1 MAFEEKERNKKK
13 KKRVSERHNL
23 QLNYS
28 PKLKKNFSFNFFN
41 ILVNSELLIL
51 KSYTISIHL
60 LL

>member
-28 PKLKKNFSFNFFN
+28 PKLKKTF
-41 ILVNSELLIL
+41 LLIFL
-51 KSYTISIHL
+51 ISWLIVNY
-60 LL
+60 